1 MIFESFE
8 NPYPKF
14 EYEWEMIDLV
24 HELGV
29 KESFPPGTT
38 FHSPY
43 LDTHKLYFIHKGR
56 CRVFIASEDGREK
69 ILAILDEN
77 AFFGSTQLITRRNED
92 LFIVSDSPVVL
103 YSLDDKLFW
112 NLMNTNLKF
121 RDMILHQLSNL
132 FSATTKQLGSCT
144 FRTCKE
150 RLYHILLKNIDESS
164 STDGSW
170 YRLKRK
176 VTQNDLSKIVG
187 ASRFTVTKLIGE
199 LSDDGLIRT
208 INNKMEIKNK

>member
-14 EYEWEMIDLV
+14 EYEHEMIDLI

-29 KESFPPGTT
+29 KESFPPATT
-38 FHSPY
+38 FHAPY
-43 LDTHKLYFIHKGR
+43 MDTNRFYFIHKGR
-56 CRVFIASEDGREK
+56 CRVYITSEDGREK
-69 ILAILDEN
+69 IMAILDEN

-103 YSLDDKLFW
+103 YSIDAKSFW
-112 NLMNTNLKF
+112 NLMSTNLKF
-121 RDMILHQLSNL
+121 RDMILNQLSNL
-132 FSATTKQLGSCT
+132 FSATTKQLGAVT

-150 RLYHILLKNIDESS
+150 RLYAILLKNIDEDSS
-164 STDGSW
+164 KDGSW
-170 YRLKRK
+170 YQLRRK
-176 VTQNDLSKIVG
+176 VTQNDLSKLIG
-187 ASRFTVTKLIGE
+187 ASRFTVTKLIAE
-199 LSDDGLIRT
+199 LSEDGLVRT

>member
-14 EYEWEMIDLV
+14 EYEHEMIELA

-29 KESFPPGTT
+29 KESHPPGTT
-38 FHSPY
+38 FHAPY
-43 LDTHKLYFIHKGR
+43 MDTNKLYFIHKGR
-56 CRVFIASEDGREK
+56 CRVFITSEDGREK

-77 AFFGSTQLITRRNED
+77 AFFGSTQLITRKNED

-103 YSLDDKLFW
+103 YSIDDKTFW
-112 NLMNTNLKF
+112 HLMNSNLKF
-121 RDMILHQLSNL
+121 RDMILNQLSNL
-132 FSATTKQLGSCT
+132 FSATAKQLGSST
-144 FRTCKE
+144 FLTCKE
-150 RLYHILLKNIDESS
+150 RLYRILLKNIDENS

-176 VTQNDLSKIVG
+176 VTQNDLAKIVG
-187 ASRFTVTKLIGE
+187 ASRFTVTKLIAE
-199 LSDDGLIRT
+199 LSDDGLVRT
-208 INNKMEIKNK
+208 INNKMEIKRI

>member
-14 EYEWEMIDLV
+14 EYEREMIDLV
-24 HELGV
+24 HKLGV

-43 LDTHKLYFIHKGR
+43 LDPHKLYFIHKGR

-112 NLMNTNLKF
+112 NQMNTNLKF
-121 RDMILHQLSNL
+121 RDLILHQLSNL